1 MAKTEEML
9 LVEKMNQ
16 AVNNQWKA
24 MLNNDRQGFKYFA
37 KEHLYLSKKLE
48 VLKLEKELTEDLNNY
63 LNEKKTPVA
72 AEKSKSVYHI
82 TGGLAT

>member
-1 MAKTEEML
+1 MRRLAKTEEML

-37 KEHLYLSKKLE
+37 KEHLCLSKKLE
-48 VLKLEKELTEDLNNY
+48 VLELEKELTEDLNNY
-63 LNEKKTPVA
+63 LNEKEKTPVA
-72 AEKSKSVYHI
+72 AGVKYKQNN
-82 TGGLAT
+82 